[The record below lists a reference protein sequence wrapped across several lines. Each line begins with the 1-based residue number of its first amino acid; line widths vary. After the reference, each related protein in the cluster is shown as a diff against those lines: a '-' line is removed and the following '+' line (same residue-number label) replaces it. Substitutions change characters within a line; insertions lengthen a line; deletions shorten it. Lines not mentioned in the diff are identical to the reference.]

1 VAECFTLGINKW
13 EIKMAVLIKQKYK
26 ENLAKTCLILGAF
39 FNPLGFDAAFAFVT
53 KLTGSYALTD
63 IIFYG
68 VALFFFGCYFLLSRK
83 KTKPEPYL

>member
-1 VAECFTLGINKW
+1 VAECFTLGNNKW
-13 EIKMAVLIKQKYK
+13 EIAMAVLPKRKRK
-26 ENLAKTCLILGAF
+26 ENLAKICLILGAF

-53 KLTGSYALTD
+53 KLTGSYVLTD

-83 KTKPEPYL
+83 LKKEIQ